1 MSRLPSK
8 TIDILKQTLKLYNS
22 IEIDQIHIF
31 TTDDELQYIGTY
43 NANQQIQL
51 DDLSEDKIGHYRQ
64 LIDAIGSDNQKLVNF
79 SSGESETYICH
90 VLDKFVVLYRL
101 SEGDGKGKTPVSVV

>member
-22 IEIDQIHIF
+22 IEIDEIHIF
-31 TTDDELQYIGTY
+31 TADDELQYIGTY
-43 NANQQIQL
+43 NVNQQIQS
-51 DDLSEDKIGHYRQ
+51 DLSEDRIGHYRQ
-64 LIDAIGSDNQKLVNF
+64 LINAIGSDNQKLVNF
-79 SSGESETYICH
+79 SSGASETYICH

-101 SEGDGKGKTPVSVV
+101 SEGDGKGKTPVTVV